1 MTSNSVYDK
10 LVNFAVS
17 NISFRTFELM
27 LKESTQSN
35 PIRIGWRTEVGI
47 NRYYFAYWDSAA
59 YVGGDAGGS
68 ATKEAQGMVN
78 LQCLDLSDGSWRT
91 IDYNTVTKCRFNGQ
105 TFNVI

>member
-1 MTSNSVYDK
+1 MNTNSVYSK
-10 LVNFAVS
+10 LVNFALS
-17 NISFRTFELM
+17 EISFRTFELM

-35 PIRIGWRTEVGI
+35 PIRIGWTTEEGN

-68 ATKEAQGMVN
+68 ATKAAQDMVN

-91 IDYNTVTKCRFNGQ
+91 IDYNTVSKCRFNGQ
-105 TFNVI
+105 TFIVK